1 MSNVKNVILLRKNE
15 KGLKIH
21 KKSKHENKRQERTKV
36 ELNIFT
42 LSTDDY
48 LNHNMCIYKKEMEME
63 TEFIER
69 VDEIDMDIL
78 KSNYKNQPSDYVGKF
93 IPTKV
98 VIKTRIPDK
107 WTNCL
112 KFRNK
117 IWKKINSRLVEGKIS

>member
-1 MSNVKNVILLRKNE
+1 
-15 KGLKIH
+15 
-21 KKSKHENKRQERTKV
+21 
-36 ELNIFT
+36 
-42 LSTDDY
+42 
-48 LNHNMCIYKKEMEME
+48 ME

-107 WTNCL
+107 WTNSL

-117 IWKKINSRLVEGKIS
+117 IWKKINSRLVEGQISEIDETIK